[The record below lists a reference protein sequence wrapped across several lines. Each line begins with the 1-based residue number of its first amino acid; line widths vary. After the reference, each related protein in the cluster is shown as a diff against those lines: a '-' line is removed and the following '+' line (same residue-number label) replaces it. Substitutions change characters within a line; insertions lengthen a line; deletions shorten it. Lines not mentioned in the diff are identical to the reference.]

1 MFKSEKDLQIKNHD
15 LSCVWIPVNEN
26 PSAPL
31 MCIWT
36 DAKMRAFEEPET
48 GGVEATVE
56 SGPAEE
62 GLCGLTT
69 KDVKHSVCSEL
80 SIVNIF

>member
-1 MFKSEKDLQIKNHD
+1 MFKSEKDLQIKNQD

-26 PSAPL
+26 PGAPL

-48 GGVEATVE
+48 GGVEATVK

-62 GLCGLTT
+62 SAEDGLCGLTIE
-69 KDVKHSVCSEL
+69 DVKHSVWK
-80 SIVNIF
+80 